1 MTHVKPCKKNLTMS
15 LKTWFHGNALRTGN
29 TRDILLLKRDR
40 SRYIAH
46 IEVDLRQQIN
56 MAH

>member
-1 MTHVKPCKKNLTMS
+1 MS

-40 SRYIAH
+40 SRYIAD